1 MGPCAL
7 SLAHAHA
14 YVRARWR
21 TRGAHVRETLVRRAL
36 ALQLDATVGEPGR
49 YLSYVGLGDETVPC

>member
-1 MGPCAL
+1 MSAEE
-7 SLAHAHA
+7 
-14 YVRARWR
+14 VRAL
-21 TRGAHVRETLVRRAL
+21 GPAEATLDALRRAL